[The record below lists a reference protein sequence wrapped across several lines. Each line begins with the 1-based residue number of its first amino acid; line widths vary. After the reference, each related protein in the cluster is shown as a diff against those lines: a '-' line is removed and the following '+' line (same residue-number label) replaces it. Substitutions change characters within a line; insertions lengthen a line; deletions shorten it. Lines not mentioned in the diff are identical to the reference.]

1 MNTSSVI
8 FLFVGLLVG
17 GTVAAVITWLSVRSR
32 CSESQ
37 ADLTRE
43 RDAAKEAL
51 RERDAS
57 LAALGERLKEAASK
71 VEAKSER
78 IMTLEAEKGRLEG
91 EATTLQAL
99 RLDVSLRDRKLE
111 ANSERIIALE
121 SAKAD
126 LERTVRATEASKQQA
141 LEANDRFV
149 ADRLNAMDVS
159 FRAQLGEKDKALEAV
174 LKEKDRAIQEQKTL
188 LAETEHILTEKFSA
202 LSLDS
207 LKAASEDFLRL
218 ASERFDRAGEV
229 SKAELEK
236 RQRAMDDLL
245 KPVAETLDKLGQQH
259 QAMEERRVS
268 AFDAIEKGIKTLSSE
283 ADQLANALRKP
294 TSRGAWGEMN
304 LQVILENAGLV
315 QGEHFILQDTTSDD
329 EAGRARTDVLVH
341 LPQGR
346 HLIIDSKT
354 PLEACWEG
362 MNATDEV
369 VRRDR
374 FAVHARLVRDH
385 IKQLSS
391 KNYWSRYESSPDF
404 TIMFV
409 PTEGAYQAA
418 LETDGTLIAE
428 AQKFRIYI
436 TSPMTLMTM
445 IHAIAF
451 VLREERLAK
460 NAQQVQ
466 ETAAEL
472 YRRLAKFIEHIE
484 KMGRNLRLTVENF
497 NGAVGSLDGRVLPV
511 ARKMNGFGIGGGAD
525 LADLPEVETVPRGV
539 ASRDHLLFPEE
550 AVLVSAAGDEEGAT
564 GIDS

>member
-1 MNTSSVI
+1 MNVQSI
-8 FLFVGLLVG
+8 ILLLVGLLFG
-17 GTVAAVITWLSVRSR
+17 GGVAAVIASLAVRSK
-32 CSESQ
+32 CSRSET
-37 ADLTRE
+37 DLIRQRDSAQQTANE
-43 RDAAKEAL
+43 RDAILGSL
-51 RERDAS
+51 RET
-57 LAALGERLKEAASK
+57 LKEANQNA
-71 VEAKSER
+71 AAQ
-78 IMTLEAEKGRLEG
+78 AEKITALEKEKSRFEG
-91 EATTLQAL
+91 EATVLVTLRSEAL
-99 RLDVSLRDRKLE
+99 SRDRKLD
-111 ANSERIIALE
+111 ATGERIIALE
-121 SAKAD
+121 AAKAD
-126 LERTVRATEASKQQA
+126 LEQQVKASESAKFQA

-149 ADRLNAMDVS
+149 VERLNAMDAANQ
-159 FRAQLGEKDKALEAV
+159 AQLTEKDKALEAV

-188 LAETEHILTEKFSA
+188 LVETERIMTEKFSA

-236 RQRAMDDLL
+236 RQQAIDELL

-259 QAMEERRVS
+259 QVMEERRVS
-268 AFDAIEKGIKTLSSE
+268 AFDSIEKGIRTLSSE
-283 ADQLANALRKP
+283 ADHLANALRKP

-304 LQVILENAGLV
+304 LQVILENAGLI
-315 QGEHFILQDTTSDD
+315 QGEHFVLQDTTSDD
-329 EAGRARTDVLVH
+329 EAGRARTDVLVR

-362 MNATDEV
+362 LNATDEA
-369 VRRDR
+369 VRRER
-374 FAVHARLVRDH
+374 FSAHARLVREH

-391 KNYWSRYESSPDF
+391 KGYWTRYEASPDF

-418 LETDGTLIAE
+418 LEADGTLIAE
-428 AQKFRIYI
+428 AQKSRIYI

-451 VLREERLAK
+451 VLREERLAQ

-472 YRRLAKFIEHIE
+472 YRRLAKFIEYVE
-484 KMGRNLRLTVENF
+484 KMGRNLRLTVDNY
-497 NGAVGSLDGRVLPV
+497 NNAVGSLDNRVLPT
-511 ARKMNGFGIGGGAD
+511 ARKMNAFGIRGGAD
-525 LADLPEVETVPRGV
+525 LSDLPEVDAIPRNV
-539 ASRDHLLFPEE
+539 ISRDHLLFPND
-550 AVLVSAAGDEEGAT
+550 AVVEFAASDKPAAKTLEV
-564 GIDS
+564 